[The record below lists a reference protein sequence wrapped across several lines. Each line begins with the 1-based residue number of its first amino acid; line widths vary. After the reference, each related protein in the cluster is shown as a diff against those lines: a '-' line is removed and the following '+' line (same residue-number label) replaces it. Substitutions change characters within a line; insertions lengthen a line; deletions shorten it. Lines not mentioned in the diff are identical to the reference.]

1 MTAVAVRP
9 APAPPREYRF
19 PAFTRIALDNG
30 VDVLAAHVPRLPVC
44 SVVIVVDAGAEYE
57 RPGFEG
63 LARLTAR
70 SLIEGAGDLSA
81 IELVERL
88 EGIGATLRAD
98 ADWDSAH
105 LSMSLLSKRL
115 PEALSILSDIL
126 TRPSFPSDELER
138 LRNERLS
145 ELVQLRSEP
154 RGLADESFIRAIY
167 TDESRYSIPLGG
179 REESVRRVSRNDVVD
194 YHRDFY
200 APARAAVVVAGD
212 VQPDQIANL
221 LTSTLGKW
229 RSEGV
234 TADPRRG
241 TAAVSDTRV
250 HVVPRAEAPQSELR
264 IGQVGLPRSHA
275 DYFQVVVMNSILG
288 GVFSSRINL
297 NLRERHAYTY
307 SAHSVMHW
315 RRGAGPFVV
324 RTAVESGVTADS
336 VREVMNEI
344 QSVRTEPVQEDELS
358 LARDYLYG
366 VFPIRFETTGAIAAA
381 LAQLV
386 VHELPE
392 DYYDRYQSSI
402 AAVTTA
408 DVLRVAR
415 SHLDPARM
423 TVVAVGDPEIV
434 RRPLEGVGLGPV
446 NQLTDGVPS

>member
-1 MTAVAVRP
+1 VTAVAVRP
-9 APAPPREYRF
+9 SPAPPREYRF
-19 PAFTRIALDNG
+19 PAFTRLALANG
-30 VDVLAAHVPRLPVC
+30 VEVLIAPLPRLPVC
-44 SVVIVVDAGAEYE
+44 SVVVVVDAGAEYE
-57 RPGFEG
+57 RAGCEG

-70 SLIEGAGDLSA
+70 SLIEGAGDLTA

-88 EGIGATLRAD
+88 EGIGATLRAN

-105 LSMSLLSKRL
+105 LSMSILSERL
-115 PEALSILSDIL
+115 PEALPILADVL
-126 TRPSFPSDELER
+126 TRPSFPADELER

-145 ELVQLRSEP
+145 ELLQLRSEP
-154 RGLADESFIRAIY
+154 RGLADETFIRTIY

-179 REESVRRVSRNDVVD
+179 REESVRSLSRNDVVD
-194 YHRDFY
+194 YHRDLY
-200 APARAAVVVAGD
+200 APTRATIIVAGD
-212 VQPDQIANL
+212 VQPERLEDL
-221 LTSTLGKW
+221 LAATLGRW
-229 RSEGV
+229 NG
-234 TADPRRG
+234 AGGAAQPRRG
-241 TAAVSDTRV
+241 DAALSDTRV
-250 HVVPRAEAPQSELR
+250 HVVPRADAPQSELR

-275 DYFQVVVMNSILG
+275 DFFPMVVMNSILG

-307 SAHSVMHW
+307 SAHSVLHW

-344 QSVRTEPVQEDELS
+344 QALRTAVAQEDELS
-358 LARDYLYG
+358 LARDYLVG

-386 VHELPE
+386 VHQLPE
-392 DYYDRYQSSI
+392 DYYDRYQASI

-415 SHLDPARM
+415 LHLEPERM
-423 TVVAVGDPEIV
+423 TVVAVGDLERI
-434 RRPLEGVGLGPV
+434 RAPLEGSGLGPV
-446 NQLTDGVPS
+446 EIAA

>member
-1 MTAVAVRP
+1 VTAVAVRP
-9 APAPPREYRF
+9 SPAPPREYRF
-19 PAFTRIALDNG
+19 PAFTRFALANG
-30 VDVLAAHVPRLPVC
+30 LEVLVAPVPRLPVC
-44 SVVIVVDAGAEYE
+44 SVAVVVDAGAEYE
-57 RPGFEG
+57 RPGWEG

-105 LSMSLLSKRL
+105 LSMSLLSERL
-115 PEALSILSDIL
+115 PEALSILADVL

-145 ELVQLRSEP
+145 ELLQLRSEP

-167 TDESRYSIPLGG
+167 TEESRYSIPLGG

-200 APARAAVVVAGD
+200 APTRATIIVAGD
-212 VQPDQIANL
+212 VQAERLEDLLAATVGRWNGDGIA
-221 LTSTLGKW
+221 
-229 RSEGV
+229 
-234 TADPRRG
+234 AQPRRG
-241 TAAVSDTRV
+241 AAALADTRV
-250 HVVPRAEAPQSELR
+250 HVVPRADAPQSELR

-275 DYFQVVVMNSILG
+275 DYFPMVVMNSILG

-307 SAHSVMHW
+307 SAHSVLHW
-315 RRGAGPFVV
+315 RRGAGPFIV

-344 QSVRTEPVQEDELS
+344 QAVRTAVVQEDELS
-358 LARDYLYG
+358 LARDYLVG

-386 VHELPE
+386 VHQLPE
-392 DYYDRYQSSI
+392 DYYDRYQASI

-415 SHLDPARM
+415 LHLEPDRM
-423 TVVAVGDPEIV
+423 TVVAVGDPEV
-434 RRPLEGVGLGPV
+434 VSQPLESIGLGEV
-446 NQLTDGVPS
+446 KVEAS